1 MINSDK
7 MASWMPVDYVVTG
20 CREELDD
27 MREKLLESERHECE
41 DSFAGVMDYEGDPV
55 YIVNKA
61 HFFGMF
67 GVNEGVE
74 ELGDFY
80 IANSECVNETP
91 FPLEETE
98 DGTLYFKWTFGHWG
112 CDTAKLR
119 QVIEGY
125 YKSVKTYYIDPYCNT
140 NDTEHHFFAHRF
152 PLLIDGLHYFLDHNE
167 LTARLN
173 CDDMWI
179 DEVMQVPETV
189 VYEGQ

>member
-1 MINSDK
+1 
-7 MASWMPVDYVVTG
+7 MPVDYVVTG

-91 FPLEETE
+91 SPSR
-98 DGTLYFKWTFGHWG
+98 KQRMAPCISSGHLATG
-112 CDTAKLR
+112 DVIR
-119 QVIEGY
+119 Q
-125 YKSVKTYYIDPYCNT
+125 SC
-140 NDTEHHFFAHRF
+140 
-152 PLLIDGLHYFLDHNE
+152 
-167 LTARLN
+167 AR
-173 CDDMWI
+173 
-179 DEVMQVPETV
+179 
-189 VYEGQ
+189 

>member
-1 MINSDK
+1 
-7 MASWMPVDYVVTG
+7 MPVDYVVTG

-80 IANSECVNETP
+80 IANSECDA
-91 FPLEETE
+91 FPPR
-98 DGTLYFKWTFGHWG
+98 GNRGWHPVF
-112 CDTAKLR
+112 
-119 QVIEGY
+119 QVDIW
-125 YKSVKTYYIDPYCNT
+125 
-140 NDTEHHFFAHRF
+140 
-152 PLLIDGLHYFLDHNE
+152 PLG
-167 LTARLN
+167 
-173 CDDMWI
+173 M
-179 DEVMQVPETV
+179 
-189 VYEGQ
+189 

>member
-140 NDTEHHFFAHRF
+140 NDT
-152 PLLIDGLHYFLDHNE
+152 
-167 LTARLN
+167 
-173 CDDMWI
+173 
-179 DEVMQVPETV
+179 
-189 VYEGQ
+189 

>member
-1 MINSDK
+1 
-7 MASWMPVDYVVTG
+7 MPVDYVVTG

-112 CDTAKLR
+112 VIR
-119 QVIEGY
+119 Q
-125 YKSVKTYYIDPYCNT
+125 SC
-140 NDTEHHFFAHRF
+140 
-152 PLLIDGLHYFLDHNE
+152 
-167 LTARLN
+167 AR
-173 CDDMWI
+173 
-179 DEVMQVPETV
+179 
-189 VYEGQ
+189 